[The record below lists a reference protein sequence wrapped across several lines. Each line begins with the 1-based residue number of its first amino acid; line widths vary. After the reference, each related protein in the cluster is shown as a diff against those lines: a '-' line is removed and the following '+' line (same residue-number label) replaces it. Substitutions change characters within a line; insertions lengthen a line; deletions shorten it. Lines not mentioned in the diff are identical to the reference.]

1 MTTTEQAPT
10 QLPPGPPIPVA
21 VQTAL
26 FMSGALWYV
35 PAMHRKYGDAFT
47 LRCAPRDQRLVFI
60 NRREHLKEVFSGDPH
75 VFHAG
80 EGNELLRT
88 VMGQHSVLLVDDETH
103 LRARKLLMPAF
114 HGAALRSYEGLVGTL
129 AKSEVDSWQPGE
141 TLVSLNRMNA
151 LTLEIIMQVVFGV
164 TDEHRLAQLRPVVN
178 NTVNIGAITLLSWAY
193 PRLQAFGPWRSYM
206 ANQQRFDELLYAEI
220 ADRRQARDLDQRDDV
235 LSRLLLVG
243 AGEDAAHEPL
253 SDAELRDQLVTL
265 LLAGHETTA
274 SALSWTLYELG
285 QNPDAQERAQR
296 AADEGD
302 QKYLEAVLKE
312 AMRVHPVI
320 DQVRRVLKAD
330 ATVAGYRLPAGTT
343 VVPSVRFAH
352 DSTVNYPDPETFR
365 PERFTDGEVAS
376 NTWLPFGGGVRRC
389 LGAGFSL
396 MEGTIILREVMQ
408 RYAVRPDPQSKER
421 ETIRNITT
429 VPRRKARVVLV
440 AR

>member
-1 MTTTEQAPT
+1 MTTAVAPT
-10 QLPPGPPIPVA
+10 QLPPGPRIPVGL
-21 VQTAL
+21 QTAL
-26 FMSGALWYV
+26 FMTSALWYV
-35 PAMHRKYGDAFT
+35 PAMHRRYGDVFT

-60 NRREHLKEVFSGDPH
+60 NRREHIKEVFTGDPQ

-129 AKSEVDSWQPGE
+129 AKSDVDSWRPGE
-141 TLVSLNRMNA
+141 PLVALDRMNA

-164 TDEHRLAQLRPVVN
+164 TDEERLSRLRPVVN
-178 NTVNIGAITLLSWAY
+178 NTVSIGALTLLSWAY
-193 PRLQAFGPWRSYM
+193 PKLQKYAPWRAYM
-206 ANQQRFDELLYAEI
+206 NNQRRFDELLYAEI
-220 ADRRQARDLDQRDDV
+220 SERRRAADLEQRDDV
-235 LSRLLLVG
+235 LSRLLHVG
-243 AGEDAAHEPL
+243 AGDDQEHEPL

-274 SALSWTLYELG
+274 SALSWTLHELA
-285 QNPDAQERAQR
+285 QNPDVQRRARR

-302 QKYLEAVLKE
+302 RKYLEAVVKE

-320 DQVRRVLKAD
+320 DQVRRVLKED

-352 DSTVNYPDPETFR
+352 ASGVNYPDPDAFR
-365 PERFTDGEVAS
+365 PERFVDGEVAS

-396 MEGTIILREVMQ
+396 MEGTIILGEILQ
-408 RYAVRPDPQSKER
+408 RYTVRPDPHSLER

-429 VPRRKARVVLV
+429 VPKHKARVVLA